1 MYVYLQQYICKSITM
16 HFGAVSLKGAGG
28 GLTARGSLQLTTKEI
43 SCWFAATVNDN
54 QRSEYLNMADVT
66 RVLF

>member
-1 MYVYLQQYICKSITM
+1 M
-16 HFGAVSLKGAGG
+16 HFGAVSLKGAG

-43 SCWFAATVNDN
+43 SCCFAATLNDD